1 MEKIT
6 DAGQSLQT
14 LAGYPADLVRKKT
27 RKGGQS
33 PPDTTSESEDSEEH
47 TADFIVKKDKL
58 WLVIRFQI
66 NTQCIT

>member
-47 TADFIVKKDKL
+47 TADFIVKKG
-58 WLVIRFQI
+58 
-66 NTQCIT
+66 